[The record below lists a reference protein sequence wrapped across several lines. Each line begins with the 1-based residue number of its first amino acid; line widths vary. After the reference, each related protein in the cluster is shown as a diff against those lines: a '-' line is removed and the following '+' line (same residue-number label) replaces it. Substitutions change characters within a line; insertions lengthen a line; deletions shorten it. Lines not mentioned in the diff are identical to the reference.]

1 MTLFAVM
8 LMPCVHVQDYLQASL
23 LSKVIA
29 GQIRNEPGQLVK
41 MTMFMR
47 SPRAGA
53 MFAGSFGGIVLY
65 DALYRLAC
73 LMNPV
78 HEQLLRPFPALLFR
92 WRCLLSQFKVGSA
105 NDYEEPATL

>member
-1 MTLFAVM
+1 M
-8 LMPCVHVQDYLQASL
+8 QDYLQASCL
-23 LSKVIA
+23 FKVIA
-29 GQIRNEPGQLVK
+29 GQVRNEPGQLVK

-53 MFAGSFGGIVLY
+53 MFAGSFAGIVLY

-73 LMNPV
+73 LMSPV

-92 WRCLLSQFKVGSA
+92 WRCLVSQFELGSA
-105 NDYEEPATL
+105 NDYKEPEAL